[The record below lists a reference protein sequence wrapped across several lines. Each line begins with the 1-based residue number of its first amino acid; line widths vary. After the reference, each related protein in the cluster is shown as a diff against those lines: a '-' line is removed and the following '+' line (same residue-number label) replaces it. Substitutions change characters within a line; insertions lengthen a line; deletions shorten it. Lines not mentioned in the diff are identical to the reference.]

1 MNNQKKTYLIISISV
16 LIVGQLL
23 TQFYRP
29 YIYRNNIFDFGFADT
44 IGSLASVIVS
54 CFFFWTFKTYSN
66 KEKNKQIIISV
77 ITYSI
82 IWEPMGLIGLH
93 GTFDIKDIVAVLI
106 SGILTFYLKEFIE
119 KKIQMKAIK
128 DIANNNSSSS
138 VIET

>member
-1 MNNQKKTYLIISISV
+1 
-16 LIVGQLL
+16 
-23 TQFYRP
+23 
-29 YIYRNNIFDFGFADT
+29 
-44 IGSLASVIVS
+44 
-54 CFFFWTFKTYSN
+54 
-66 KEKNKQIIISV
+66 
-77 ITYSI
+77 
-82 IWEPMGLIGLH
+82 MGLIGLH